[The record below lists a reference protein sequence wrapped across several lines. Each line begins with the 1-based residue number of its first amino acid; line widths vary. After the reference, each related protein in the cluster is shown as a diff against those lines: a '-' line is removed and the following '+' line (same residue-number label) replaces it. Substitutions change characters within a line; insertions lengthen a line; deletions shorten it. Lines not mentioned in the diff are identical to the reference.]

1 MADQNFMSMQ
11 QEAIKRVEQMKQ
23 RSKSYVSPSPPQDS
37 TQNIK
42 TEEPA
47 NPAEK
52 NEHIDTPAET
62 ANGQPYKDIL
72 KSNSIVSGLKD
83 ALGIDLA
90 HMGLDNEKIML
101 ALLIYILY
109 KNNADIKLLIA
120 LAYILL

>member
-52 NEHIDTPAET
+52 NEHISTPAET

-72 KSNSIVSGLKD
+72 KSNSIVGVLKD